1 MRTAIQNHTPMHKLC
16 TAILFHLLLFAAAV
30 SVRGAEISAREEAA
44 PYAGATVYLLPI
56 REDIMPATVRQ
67 VTRCLEEATA
77 LNASCVVIDMNTY
90 GGVLDAADSIRTMLL
105 DYPAP
110 TIAFINNQAA
120 SAGALIALAADS
132 IYMRPGASIGAAT
145 VVDGSGAV
153 MPDKYQSFMRS
164 MMRATAEAHGRVPS
178 AERGDTVWRWRR
190 DPQIAEAMVSPSTA
204 VPDLTDGTQVVT
216 LTADEAIAWGFCE
229 GKASSVEELLA
240 LAGIDDYTLYEYA
253 PSWLD
258 RFIGFLTNP
267 TLQALFIILIIG
279 GIYFELQTPGVG
291 FPLVVAILGAV
302 LYFAPLYA
310 EGLAAHWELL
320 LFLTGI
326 VLIILEIF
334 VTPGFGVLGILGIVA
349 MITGLAFALI
359 DTALLRYVPTGEL
372 PVSVVLGPFLIV
384 IISAGVGLLLSI
396 WFGNRFLRGK
406 SGLRR
411 RVVLVSDM
419 KPADGYVS
427 VAADRGADRPGR
439 HHLHAA
445 PPGREGGH
453 RRPTL
458 RSGGRRR
465 RIHRKRHRCHRHA
478 RRKRHPLLPEKR
490 GVSPPPTHRTE
501 RKKTNGY
508 HADKRD
514 IGTGPQ
520 TAPEQHRKEKRA
532 GSRGRLSARSLR
544 TARRNGRNR

>member
-359 DTALLRYVPTGEL
+359 DTALLRYVPTGGASRIGRARPL
-372 PVSVVLGPFLIV
+372 PDSDYLRRSRTPPVDMVRQPFPARQIGFAQARRTCLGHEARRRV
-384 IISAGVGLLLSI
+384 
-396 WFGNRFLRGK
+396 R
-406 SGLRR
+406 LRR
-411 RVVLVSDM
+411 RR
-419 KPADGYVS
+419 P
-427 VAADRGADRPGR
+427 GADRPGR

>member
-132 IYMRPGASIGAAT
+132 IY
-145 VVDGSGAV
+145 
-153 MPDKYQSFMRS
+153 MRS

-419 KPADGYVS
+419 KPAGGYVS
-427 VAADRGADRPGR
+427 VAADRG
-439 HHLHAA
+439 LT
-445 PPGREGGH
+445 GREGITSTPL
-453 RRPTL
+453 RPAGKVVI
-458 RSGGRRR
+458 GGRHYEAAGDDAAFIGKGIAVIVTRDENG
-465 RIHRKRHRCHRHA
+465 ILYC
-478 RRKRHPLLPEKR
+478 
-490 GVSPPPTHRTE
+490 
-501 RKKTNGY
+501 RKK
-508 HADKRD
+508 
-514 IGTGPQ
+514 
-520 TAPEQHRKEKRA
+520 EV
-532 GSRGRLSARSLR
+532 
-544 TARRNGRNR
+544 

>member
-253 PSWLD
+253 PSW
-258 RFIGFLTNP
+258 FIGFLTNP

-427 VAADRGADRPGR
+427 VAADRGLTGR

>member
-427 VAADRGADRPGR
+427 VAADRPGR

>member
-90 GGVLDAADSIRTMLL
+90 GGVLDAADSIPTMLL

-204 VPDLTDGTQVVT
+204 VPDLADGTQVVT

-427 VAADRGADRPGR
+427 VAADRG
-439 HHLHAA
+439 LT
-445 PPGREGGH
+445 GREGITSTPL
-453 RRPTL
+453 RPAGKVVI
-458 RSGGRRR
+458 GGRHYEAAGDDAAFIGKGIAVIVTRDENG
-465 RIHRKRHRCHRHA
+465 ILYC
-478 RRKRHPLLPEKR
+478 
-490 GVSPPPTHRTE
+490 
-501 RKKTNGY
+501 RKKE
-508 HADKRD
+508 A
-514 IGTGPQ
+514 
-520 TAPEQHRKEKRA
+520 
-532 GSRGRLSARSLR
+532 
-544 TARRNGRNR
+544 

>member
-1 MRTAIQNHTPMHKLC
+1 
-16 TAILFHLLLFAAAV
+16 
-30 SVRGAEISAREEAA
+30 
-44 PYAGATVYLLPI
+44 
-56 REDIMPATVRQ
+56 MPATVRQ

-145 VVDGSGAV
+145 AVDGSGAV

-291 FPLVVAILGAV
+291 FPLVVAILGAKG
-302 LYFAPLYA
+302 PLLRSPLC
-310 EGLAAHWELL
+310 GRTGRPWDPP
-320 LFLTGI
+320 LFLDGHRTDN
-326 VLIILEIF
+326 LSNFRHSRLRRILRPYF
-334 VTPGFGVLGILGIVA
+334 GIVA

-359 DTALLRYVPTGEL
+359 DTALLRDVPTGEL
-372 PVSVVLGPFLIV
+372 PVSVVLGPFLRV

-427 VAADRGADRPGR
+427 VAADRGLTGRKASPPRRSARPGR
-439 HHLHAA
+439 WSSAA
-445 PPGREGGH
+445 DTTKRRETTPHSSEKASLSSSRATKTASSTAG
-453 RRPTL
+453 
-458 RSGGRRR
+458 
-465 RIHRKRHRCHRHA
+465 
-478 RRKRHPLLPEKR
+478 KR
-490 GVSPPPTHRTE
+490 GVALAHTSD
-501 RKKTNGY
+501 G
-508 HADKRD
+508 A
-514 IGTGPQ
+514 
-520 TAPEQHRKEKRA
+520 
-532 GSRGRLSARSLR
+532 
-544 TARRNGRNR
+544 

>member
-30 SVRGAEISAREEAA
+30 SVRGAEISA

-427 VAADRGADRPGR
+427 VAADRG
-439 HHLHAA
+439 LT
-445 PPGREGGH
+445 GREGITSTPL
-453 RRPTL
+453 RPAGKVVI
-458 RSGGRRR
+458 GGRHYEAAGDDAAFIGKGIAVIVTRDENG
-465 RIHRKRHRCHRHA
+465 ILYC
-478 RRKRHPLLPEKR
+478 
-490 GVSPPPTHRTE
+490 
-501 RKKTNGY
+501 RKK
-508 HADKRD
+508 
-514 IGTGPQ
+514 
-520 TAPEQHRKEKRA
+520 EV
-532 GSRGRLSARSLR
+532 
-544 TARRNGRNR
+544 